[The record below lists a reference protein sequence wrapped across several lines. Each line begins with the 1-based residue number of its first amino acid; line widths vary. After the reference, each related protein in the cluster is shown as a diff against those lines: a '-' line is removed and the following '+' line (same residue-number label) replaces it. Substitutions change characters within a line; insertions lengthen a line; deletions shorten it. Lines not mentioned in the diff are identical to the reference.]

1 LFVHIVDELIM
12 RDIRCVDGVE
22 KHYML
27 FVNNVIIIILVN
39 ILIVLTVEL
48 LILNKIYFENS
59 DL

>member
-27 FVNNVIIIILVN
+27 FVNSVIIIILVN
-39 ILIVLTVEL
+39 ILIVLNVEL